1 MATPT
6 PTPASGASLAGTTLN
21 NIQAFTSSVLG
32 SAEEVFKTFTNA
44 LSTGGTLSM
53 ASMIQYQAETSKFT
67 LTAQIM
73 SAITKEMIDTMKSIA
88 NKIG

>member
-1 MATPT
+1 MATL
-6 PTPASGASLAGTTLN
+6 ASTTLSG
-21 NIQAFTSSVLG
+21 IQSFTSSVL
-32 SAEEVFKTFTNA
+32 SAAEAVFKTQTEA
-44 LSTGGTLSM
+44 LQTGGTLSM
-53 ASMIQYQAETSKFT
+53 AAMIQYQAETSKFT